1 MQNPSSCGSLVSFN
15 GSNLLIYEF
24 FDIKWFKTI
33 LVNYMYVRTWIP
45 CPSADRSVDK
55 LVDNPVDKTVDR
67 PKIDTFFEKFRE
79 KTSNK
84 IKFFIM

>member
-24 FDIKWFKTI
+24 FDMKWFQTI

-45 CPSADRSVDK
+45 CRPADKPVDK
-55 LVDNPVDKTVDR
+55 SVANSVDKTVGR
-67 PKIDTFFEKFRE
+67 PKIGTFFEKFRD
-79 KTSNK
+79 K
-84 IKFFIM
+84 ILTK